1 MNKLK
6 KFLLV
11 MLTVCVVG
19 TMGIA
24 VAGYW
29 FFAYALPDV
38 MHEVE
43 QELDTQRRIDLE
55 KAEKIRCAKMSSKER
70 RSAWWCP

>member
-6 KFLLV
+6 KFFLIV
-11 MLTVCVVG
+11 LTVSVVG

-24 VAGYW
+24 ATGYW
-29 FFAYALPDV
+29 FFAYALPEV
-38 MHEVE
+38 MHEAE
-43 QELDTQRRIDLE
+43 IELDAQRRIDIE

-70 RSAWWCP
+70 RDAWWCP